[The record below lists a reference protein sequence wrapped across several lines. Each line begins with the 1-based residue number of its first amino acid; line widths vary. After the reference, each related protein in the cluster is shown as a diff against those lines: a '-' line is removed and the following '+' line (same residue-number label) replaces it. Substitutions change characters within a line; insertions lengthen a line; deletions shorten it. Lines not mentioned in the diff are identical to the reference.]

1 MKRLIAALALFVA
14 TAAPVMAAELQLVGQ
29 ARLKFLFWSVYDSRL
44 LSEDGQYRE
53 GQRPLRLEIEYLLD
67 IQADQLVERT
77 ASEWRAQGLR
87 HVHQRQWLQTLSA
100 IWPDIRERDVI
111 ALQLDAQGRS
121 TFYHNG
127 QQLGVLEDPDF
138 GQQFL
143 DIWLSPNTTRPEL
156 RLALTGQR

>member
-1 MKRLIAALALFVA
+1 MTRLLAAFALSIAAATPALAA
-14 TAAPVMAAELQLVGQ
+14 DLQLVGQ

-53 GQRPLRLEIEYLLD
+53 GQRPLRLEIQYLLD
-67 IQADQLVERT
+67 IEADQLVERT

-87 HVHQRQWLQTLSA
+87 HEQQQQWLQTLSA

-111 ALQLDAQGRS
+111 ALELDAEGRS
-121 TFYHNG
+121 TFYRNG
-127 QQLGVLEDPDF
+127 EKLGVLEDPAF

-143 DIWLSPNTTRPEL
+143 GIWLSPNTTRPEL